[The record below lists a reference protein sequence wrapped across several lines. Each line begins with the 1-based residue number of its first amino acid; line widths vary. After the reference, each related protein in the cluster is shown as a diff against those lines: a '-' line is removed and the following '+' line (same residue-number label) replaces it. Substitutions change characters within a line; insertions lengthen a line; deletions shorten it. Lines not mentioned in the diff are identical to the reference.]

1 MLKTRR
7 PLLSPVVAILLGW
20 IIAGETLTPMQ
31 MAGIVIVLGSISAAI
46 VSKTAKPVRAD
57 EGFAKEPAR

>member
-1 MLKTRR
+1 M
-7 PLLSPVVAILLGW
+7 AILLGW

-31 MAGIVIVLGSISAAI
+31 IAGIVIVLGSIAAAI

>member
-1 MLKTRR
+1 M
-7 PLLSPVVAILLGW
+7 AILLGW

-46 VSKTAKPVRAD
+46 VSRPAKAARAPKGLAEEPVR
-57 EGFAKEPAR
+57 